1 MRVEMMGSALAAFVL
16 FSGPVPG
23 LNGALTHDHAK
34 PPGWLA
40 IPSDANIV
48 AIDFAKD
55 GDGKKSRGTIV
66 ARPSGDTVAVV
77 KSITSN
83 LAVQGFDL
91 VQPAYDL
98 RRSGGVQTMISAYD
112 EIQGRSAAVVV
123 KAGVTGGEL
132 LISFAG
138 SKID

>member
-1 MRVEMMGSALAAFVL
+1 MRVEMMGCALAASVL

-23 LNGALTHDHAK
+23 LNGALTHVHVK

-40 IPSDANIV
+40 IPADANIV

-55 GDGKKSRGTIV
+55 GEGKKSRGTIV
-66 ARPSGDTVAVV
+66 ARPSGDTVEVV

-83 LAVQGFDL
+83 LAEQGFDL
-91 VQPAYDL
+91 AQPTLDFRY
-98 RRSGGVQTMISAYD
+98 SGSVRTMISAYD
-112 EIQGRSAAVVV
+112 DIQGRSAAVVV

-138 SKID
+138 SRID